1 MKRRTCIILALLSLQ
16 ATLCSSLQ
24 AADLAL
30 PSTRPFYMGFTR
42 WPADLTPEGFLTAQ
56 NFAHAHGDIVSVM
69 FIGGV
74 PWPESLAGE
83 PFSRDVQNN
92 LAYHPPEG
100 KKLFLSISPLN
111 QDRKGLAPY
120 WGEKDNQPLP
130 ARWTGYALNSN
141 QVKTAYLNFV
151 LRAVKAMKPD
161 YLAIGIENNVL
172 LSHSL
177 AKWRQLMELHRETY
191 AAVKRVHPQLP
202 VCFTTE
208 VLHYR
213 KLASDARGSD
223 QETQVAELMKY
234 SDLFAMSIYP
244 HMSYD
249 VPRPVP
255 RDFFDF
261 ARQFGKPIAVAET
274 GDTSRDVELRAFG
287 LTLKGSEANQRQFI
301 ELLLATAHRDSYE
314 FVTQF
319 ATTDFEKLC
328 EKLPPPVDDLARIWA
343 YTGMQTSNLEPKPAL
358 SVWDAYLKVT
368 YARDARRK

>member
-1 MKRRTCIILALLSLQ
+1 LADE
-16 ATLCSSLQ
+16 AFSS
-24 AADLAL
+24 
-30 PSTRPFYMGFTR
+30 
-42 WPADLTPEGFLTAQ
+42 
-56 NFAHAHGDIVSVM
+56 
-69 FIGGV
+69 
-74 PWPESLAGE
+74 
-83 PFSRDVQNN
+83 DVQNN
-92 LAYHPPEG
+92 LAYRPPQG
-100 KKLFLSISPLN
+100 MKLFLSISPLN

-130 ARWTGYALNSN
+130 EQWADYALNSP
-141 QVKTAYLNFV
+141 QVKTAFLNFV
-151 LRAVKAMKPD
+151 LRAVKAMNPD

-172 LSHSL
+172 LSHSIL
-177 AKWRQLMELHRETY
+177 KWRQLMELHQETY
-191 AAVKRVHPQLP
+191 EAVTRIHPQLP

-255 RDFFDF
+255 RHFFDF
-261 ARQFGKPIAVAET
+261 ARQFDKPIAVAET
-274 GDTSRDVELRAFG
+274 GDTSRDVELKAFG

-301 ELLLATAHRDSYE
+301 ELLLDTANRDRYE

-343 YTGMQTSNLEPKPAL
+343 YTGMQTSNLKPKPAL
-358 SVWDAYLKVT
+358 SVWDAYLTVKYT
-368 YARDARRK
+368 RD